1 MNNNDLHFSFTVS
14 QPPAEVFHA
23 ITRVDA
29 WWTEHIEGRSAQL
42 NDEFAVQFADMHYS
56 KQKLVE
62 VVPGQK
68 IVWLVTDSQLNWLK
82 NKDEWTNTRV
92 IFGITL
98 EGDKTKLSFTHTGLT
113 PAVECYDGCSNAWQ
127 QYVCS
132 SLFRLITTG
141 EGMPQKK

>member
-1 MNNNDLHFSFTVS
+1 
-14 QPPAEVFHA
+14 
-23 ITRVDA
+23 
-29 WWTEHIEGRSAQL
+29 
-42 NDEFAVQFADMHYS
+42 MHYS